1 VQRTTNR
8 ATISG
13 AVARTA
19 NVSGA
24 TAGGVKMSRQARIL
38 VAELIG
44 TMILILGG
52 PGTVIFGQ
60 FLGFDIG
67 VLGVSLAFGLSL
79 LCAAYLFG
87 HISGCHINPAV
98 TVGMWMLKRTDG
110 KDVPAYVVGQILG
123 AAIGAFIIWAILETG
138 DNTFP
143 KKLTREALFGGA
155 SNGFADHSPSG
166 FAFWAVVITEV
177 VFTALFILVI
187 AGTTRSSAITGFAG
201 IPIGLMLALVHMIT
215 IPIDNTSVNPV
226 RSFST
231 VLFGPSWGWEQ
242 LWVFIVFPLLGGLIG
257 AGIWRFITT
266 AEEG

>member
-1 VQRTTNR
+1 MNR
-8 ATISG
+8 S
-13 AVARTA
+13 
-19 NVSGA
+19 
-24 TAGGVKMSRQARIL
+24 ARIL

-60 FLGFDIG
+60 FLGFNIG

-98 TVGMWMLKRTDG
+98 TIGMWALKRTEG
-110 KDVPAYVVGQILG
+110 KDVPAYLVGQILG
-123 AAIGAFIIWAILETG
+123 AAIGAFVIWAILATG
-138 DNTFP
+138 DNTIP
-143 KKLTREALFGGA
+143 RKASREALFGVA
-155 SNGFADHSPSG
+155 SNGFANHSPSG

-187 AGTTRSSAITGFAG
+187 AGTTRASAIVGFAG
-201 IPIGLMLALVHMIT
+201 IPIGLMLALIHIVT
-215 IPIDNTSVNPV
+215 IPIDNTSVNPA

-242 LWVFIVFPLLGGLIG
+242 LWVFILFPIIGGLIG

-266 AEEG
+266 VEEG

>member
-1 VQRTTNR
+1 MN
-8 ATISG
+8 
-13 AVARTA
+13 
-19 NVSGA
+19 
-24 TAGGVKMSRQARIL
+24 RQARIL

-60 FLGFDIG
+60 FLGFNIG

-98 TVGMWMLKRTDG
+98 TLGMWALERTEG
-110 KDVPAYVVGQILG
+110 KDVPAYIVGQILG

-138 DNTFP
+138 DNTGTGQL
-143 KKLTREALFGGA
+143 KKLSREALFGGA

-187 AGTTRSSAITGFAG
+187 AGTTRASAIAGFAG

-215 IPIDNTSVNPV
+215 IPIDNTSVNPA

-242 LWVFIVFPLLGGLIG
+242 LWVFIVFPIIGGLIG
-257 AGIWRFITT
+257 AGIWRFVTT
-266 AEEG
+266 AEDEKAPAA

>member
-1 VQRTTNR
+1 MNR
-8 ATISG
+8 S
-13 AVARTA
+13 
-19 NVSGA
+19 
-24 TAGGVKMSRQARIL
+24 ARIL
-38 VAELIG
+38 LAELIG

-60 FLGFDIG
+60 FLGFQIG

-98 TVGMWMLKRTDG
+98 TVGMWVLKRTPG
-110 KDVPAYVVGQILG
+110 RDVPAYIVGQILG
-123 AAIGAFIIWAILETG
+123 AAIGAFIIWAIVETG
-138 DNTFP
+138 DNGGA
-143 KKLTREALFGGA
+143 KHLTREALFGGA
-155 SNGFADHSPSG
+155 SNGFANHSPSH

-187 AGTTRSSAITGFAG
+187 AGTTRASAIAGFAG
-201 IPIGLMLALVHMIT
+201 IPIGLMLALVHMVT
-215 IPIDNTSVNPV
+215 IPIDNTSVNPA

-242 LWVFIVFPLLGGLIG
+242 LWVFIVFPILGGLIG

-266 AEEG
+266 VEEG

>member
-1 VQRTTNR
+1 
-8 ATISG
+8 
-13 AVARTA
+13 
-19 NVSGA
+19 
-24 TAGGVKMSRQARIL
+24 MSRQARIL
-38 VAELIG
+38 LAELIG

-60 FLGFDIG
+60 FLGFNIG
-67 VLGVSLAFGLSL
+67 VLGVAFAFGLSL

-98 TVGMWMLKRTDG
+98 TLGMWALKRTPG
-110 KDVPAYVVGQILG
+110 KDVPAYIVGQILG
-123 AAIGAFIIWAILETG
+123 AAIGAFILWAILETG
-138 DNTFP
+138 DNGGGR
-143 KKLTREALFGGA
+143 KLAREALFGGA

-187 AGTTRSSAITGFAG
+187 AGTTRSSAIAGFAG

-215 IPIDNTSVNPV
+215 IPIDNTSVNPA
-226 RSFST
+226 RSFAT
-231 VLFGPSWGWEQ
+231 VIFGPSWGWEQ
-242 LWVFIVFPLLGGLIG
+242 LWVFIVFPIIGGLIG

-266 AEEG
+266 VEEG

>member
-1 VQRTTNR
+1 MNR
-8 ATISG
+8 S
-13 AVARTA
+13 
-19 NVSGA
+19 
-24 TAGGVKMSRQARIL
+24 ARIL
-38 VAELIG
+38 LAELIG

-60 FLGFDIG
+60 FLGFQIG

-79 LCAAYLFG
+79 LCAAYLFV

-98 TVGMWMLKRTDG
+98 TVGMWVLKRTPG
-110 KDVPAYVVGQILG
+110 RDVPAYIVGQILG
-123 AAIGAFIIWAILETG
+123 AAIGGFIIWAIVETG
-138 DNTFP
+138 DNGGA
-143 KKLTREALFGGA
+143 KHLTREALFGGA
-155 SNGFADHSPSG
+155 SNGFANHSPSH

-187 AGTTRSSAITGFAG
+187 AGTTRASAIAGFAG
-201 IPIGLMLALVHMIT
+201 IPIGLMLALVHMVT
-215 IPIDNTSVNPV
+215 IPIDNTSVNPA

-242 LWVFIVFPLLGGLIG
+242 LWVFIVFPILGGLIG

-266 AEEG
+266 VEEG